1 MEKELK
7 ENISVGVIFAGINR
21 DLQLRRQREKAD
33 GNFNGKSCSFSS
45 LCGRNIRLWKNQKVV
60 ALALNKWSV

>member
-33 GNFNGKSCSFSS
+33 PKFNSKSYGVSS
-45 LCGRNIRLWKNQKVV
+45 LCGRDLRVRKD
-60 ALALNKWSV
+60 